1 MTRSVR
7 AFGVAVAVLIGLT
20 TDLSPRPSMAQPA
33 AAGRRGPVKL
43 VYRDDVSNVR
53 QLNGVAHYDG
63 VLGRDSTVPF
73 TIANEGGER
82 VCNGTFAADSPRTG
96 KFSLTCFNGSF
107 GGNGTYERKAGDRR
121 DSFIARGQ
129 TARGQRI
136 MLVVGKPA
144 GIKDGQFLS
153 P

>member
-1 MTRSVR
+1 M
-7 AFGVAVAVLIGLT
+7 AVVIGLAF
-20 TDLSPRPSMAQPA
+20 DPSPRPSMAQPA
-33 AAGRRGPVKL
+33 AVGRPGPFTL
-43 VYRDDVSNVR
+43 VYRDDISNVR
-53 QLNGVAHYDG
+53 QLKGVARYDG
-63 VLGRDSTVPF
+63 VLGRDSSVPF
-73 TIANEGGER
+73 TVANQGGEQ
-82 VCNGTFAADSPRTG
+82 VCNGTFTADSPRTG
-96 KFSLTCFNGSF
+96 KFSLTCFEGSF

-136 MLVVGKPA
+136 MLVVGKPS

>member
-1 MTRSVR
+1 MVM
-7 AFGVAVAVLIGLT
+7 GLAL
-20 TDLSPRPSMAQPA
+20 DLSPRPSMAQPA
-33 AAGRRGPVKL
+33 AGSRPDPFTL

-53 QLNGVAHYDG
+53 QMKGVARYDG
-63 VLGRDSTVPF
+63 VLGRDSSVSFTV
-73 TIANEGGER
+73 ANEGGEQ
-82 VCNGTFAADSPRTG
+82 VCNGTFTADSRRSG
-96 KFSLTCFNGSF
+96 IFSLTCFKGAFS
-107 GGNGTYERKAGDRR
+107 GKGTYERKAGDRR

-136 MLVVGKPA
+136 MLVVGKPS

>member
-1 MTRSVR
+1 MTYSVR
-7 AFGVAVAVLIGLT
+7 ALGVAVAVVMGLAL
-20 TDLSPRPSMAQPA
+20 DLSPRPAMAQPA
-33 AAGRRGPVKL
+33 AGSRPGPFTL
-43 VYRDDVSNVR
+43 VYRDEISNVR
-53 QLNGVAHYDG
+53 QLKGVARYDG
-63 VLGRDSTVPF
+63 VLGRDSSVSFTV
-73 TIANEGGER
+73 ANEGGEQ
-82 VCNGTFAADSPRTG
+82 VCNGTFTADSPRTG
-96 KFSLTCFNGSF
+96 KFSLTCFKGAFS
-107 GGNGTYERKAGDRR
+107 GNGTYERKAGDRR